1 MSRTHSASQS
11 RQPLISRT
19 ILTAVVAIGIVAIQ
33 ASEAAAVSSAVRMAC
48 IGDYFSYCSAH
59 RVGSQELRVCMN
71 ENGHKLSKRCVG
83 ALVAAG
89 EVSKTEVARRAASAR

>member
-1 MSRTHSASQS
+1 MPRTDTTSKI
-11 RQPLISRT
+11 RQPLVSKALI
-19 ILTAVVAIGIVAIQ
+19 TAVAAFGLVAIQ
-33 ASEAAAVSSAVRMAC
+33 ANEAAAVSSAVRMAC